1 MVPNH
6 FKQPRHQPKNYELR
20 TTNYELRIQS
30 NIFTMTKQHVWLV
43 RYGKTEYPLVEYDG
57 PYDSK

>member
-20 TTNYELRIQS
+20 IQS
-30 NIFTMTKQHVWLV
+30 NIVTMTKQHVWLV